1 VADILPLPGGGG
13 VFSNIYTLGKRKKE
27 KRKKEKVK
35 V

>member
-13 VFSNIYTLGKRKKE
+13 VFFNIYTLGTRKKE